1 LGRIHE
7 PEEMRALA
15 FDVYGTLVD
24 VDALEPALNGI
35 VPRPREFL
43 AEWRSKQLEY
53 SFLLGLMGRYRT
65 FSDVTSRALAFCCGK
80 SGIVLEAR
88 QREAL
93 LRAWRELPAFPDAV
107 PALTALTGRLVL
119 ATLTN
124 MDPAGARE
132 VLAHAGLTKFFEEQI
147 SVDEVRT
154 FKPDPAV
161 YHHAAK
167 RLRLEPKD
175 VGLVSS
181 NPFDVMGAKAA
192 GLTAIWVHRSKVP
205 LDPLDLAPDIEVKDL
220 TGLPHLL

>member
-1 LGRIHE
+1 
-7 PEEMRALA
+7 MKALA

-24 VDALEPALNGI
+24 VNALELVLNGI

-43 AEWRSKQLEY
+43 VEWRSKQLEY
-53 SFLLGLMGRYRT
+53 SFLLGLMGRYQT
-65 FSDVTSRALAFCCGK
+65 FTDVTSRALAFCCGK

-107 PALTALTGRLVL
+107 PALTALAGRLVL

-124 MDPAGARE
+124 MNPVGARE
-132 VLAHAGLTKFFEEQI
+132 VLAHAGLAKFFQEQM

-154 FKPDPAV
+154 FKPDPRV
-161 YHHAAK
+161 YRHAAK

-192 GLTAIWVHRSKVP
+192 GLTAIWVHRSNLP

-220 TGLPHLL
+220 TGLPRLL